1 MINLVTFFL
10 SILFIKSQYGQRF
23 TREMIEDPK
32 LYKNEICSYNGIP
45 EIDNDKIFCHC
56 YASYVNEPN
65 EKKVKYINGQMVQCS
80 YQKKKRFK
88 TFFLAGILPMGFD
101 LFYLGY
107 KLYFSIVF
115 IAIIIV
121 IANNIIHFY
130 LTYQLDEKQE
140 EKHKNYDIN
149 ENFGRN
155 VNIWNQVD
163 KKKKEKDRNKRCLN
177 IYGFIN
183 KICLAFFLIYWV
195 INVILQAKGIIKDSN
210 GIETDNDMDTLF
222 SREDI

>member
-1 MINLVTFFL
+1 
-10 SILFIKSQYGQRF
+10 
-23 TREMIEDPK
+23 
-32 LYKNEICSYNGIP
+32 
-45 EIDNDKIFCHC
+45 
-56 YASYVNEPN
+56 
-65 EKKVKYINGQMVQCS
+65 MVQCS

-101 LFYLGY
+101 LYYLGY

-140 EKHKNYDIN
+140 EKHKNNDIN

-155 VNIWNQVD
+155 VNIWNQV
-163 KKKKEKDRNKRCLN
+163 
-177 IYGFIN
+177 N

-195 INVILQAKGIIKDSN
+195 INIILQAKGIIKDSN